1 MYSKKKLGQVK
12 SELQLRAR
20 PSLIDTLRKCSER
33 QLKEEFSEYFD
44 FMVSLT
50 DTSEASEVALNKMM
64 EKITINE
71 ESD

>member
-1 MYSKKKLGQVK
+1 M
-12 SELQLRAR
+12 
-20 PSLIDTLRKCSER
+20 IDTLKKCSER
-33 QLKEEFSEYFD
+33 QLKEEFSEFFD

-50 DTSEASEVALNKMM
+50 DPSETSEVVLNQMM